1 MKLLVR
7 LAVAAG
13 SGMLGLVVMAPAQA
27 GPASVPAPST
37 AKVWAAPNREGHC
50 LCRQDRT
57 FLVRAHQGNLAEI
70 AAGRLAL
77 AKSQNTDV
85 RHIARRLIADHT
97 KLDAQIRAAAKRYH
111 VTLPTQPSAK
121 QMRQLK
127 QVAHRSG
134 HAFDRAWLRLQE
146 KSHVQTLALI
156 HREVHHGCSADVRK
170 LARTAAPVVR
180 EHLVMVRKALHRM

>member
-27 GPASVPAPST
+27 GPASVPAPSI
-37 AKVWAAPNREGHC
+37 AKVWAAPGREGHC

-85 RHIARRLIADHT
+85 RPIPPRAVRAHT
-97 KLDAQIRAAAKRYH
+97 NR
-111 VTLPTQPSAK
+111 
-121 QMRQLK
+121 
-127 QVAHRSG
+127 
-134 HAFDRAWLRLQE
+134 
-146 KSHVQTLALI
+146 
-156 HREVHHGCSADVRK
+156 
-170 LARTAAPVVR
+170 
-180 EHLVMVRKALHRM
+180 